1 MTKTKIQMW
10 PIARLLSYARTLRR
24 NDDAVD
30 RMVAAFQE
38 FRLMLPLLVRSEG
51 EIVDG
56 HLRLKAARKLQL
68 TEVPV
73 ILCDDWTP
81 AQVKAFRL
89 LVNRSATW
97 AQWDWKGVAAVPAD
111 RQRYRIVIPLKI
123 HSPEVCIQEFHPDA
137 DHLVR
142 CLPGILNR
150 IAFQRFVGK
159 DKDK

>member
-10 PIARLLSYARTLRR
+10 PIARLLPYARTLRR
-24 NDDAVD
+24 NDEAVD

-38 FRLMLPLLVRSEG
+38 FRLMIPLLVRSDG

-73 ILCDDWTP
+73 ILCDDCTP

-89 LVNRSATW
+89 MVNRSATW
-97 AQWDWKGVAAVPAD
+97 AAWDWNRVAEEIAD
-111 RQRYRIVIPLKI
+111 LQN
-123 HSPEVCIQEFHPDA
+123 
-137 DHLVR
+137 
-142 CLPGILNR
+142 LNFDLSLTGFDGLE
-150 IAFQRFVGK
+150 I
-159 DKDK
+159 DKLLLR